1 MTQKRWL
8 IAAITLFAAII
19 VIFAVMQFTA
29 KPDKTTLT
37 VSAAASLKDSLDQIK
52 PLFEAQYPDI
62 QLTFNYG
69 ASGTLQQQIE
79 QGAPADLFISA
90 GQKQMQAL
98 VDQSLIDPA
107 KQHPLLANEL
117 VVVVPGDSATAL
129 SSVTE
134 LTGAELKK
142 IAVGQPESVPAGTYA
157 QQSLTASGIWDTLKD
172 KLVFAKDVRQVLT
185 YVETGNA
192 DAGFVYRTDAMTSDK
207 VRIAFGVPA
216 DTHKPIVYPI
226 GILKQSEHAKE
237 AENLY
242 DYLSA
247 QEAQRIF
254 SQNGFKLPT
263 K

>member
-1 MTQKRWL
+1 MTQKKWL
-8 IAAITLFAAII
+8 IAAITLLAALI
-19 VIFAVMQFTA
+19 VSIAVVQFIA
-29 KPDKTTLT
+29 KPSKTTLT
-37 VSAAASLKDSLDQIK
+37 VSAAASLKDSLDQIQ
-52 PLFEAQYPDI
+52 PFFEAKYPDI

-69 ASGTLQQQIE
+69 ASGALQQQIE

-98 VDQSLIDPA
+98 IDQSLIDPA

-117 VVVVPGDSATAL
+117 VVVVPGDSGTSLA
-129 SSVTE
+129 SVAE
-134 LTGAELKK
+134 LTGSGFKK
-142 IAVGQPESVPAGTYA
+142 IAVGEPESVPAGTYA
-157 QQSLTASGIWDTLKD
+157 QQSLTAGGIWDTLKD

-207 VRIAFGVPA
+207 VRIAFGIPG
-216 DTHKPIVYPI
+216 DTHKPIVYPV

-237 AENLY
+237 AEDLY
-242 DYLSA
+242 NYLSA
-247 QEAQRIF
+247 QEAQHIF
-254 SQNGFKLPT
+254 SRNGFKLPA